1 MSQSSS
7 ASMFESVLIANR
19 GEIAC
24 RVAKTAKRLGMR
36 TVAVYSTADE
46 GALHMRLAD
55 EAYLIGEAEPRQS
68 YLNIERLIATAKKAR
83 AQCVHPGY
91 GFLSENADFAEACA
105 KAGIVFV
112 GPPVDA
118 IRAMGLKD
126 QAKALMEKA
135 RVPVVPGYHGER
147 QDAKFLKE
155 KAYEL
160 GYPVLIKPAA
170 GGGGRGMRRVDKHAD
185 FDAALEGAVREA
197 QSSFGSGRVLIEKYI
212 LSPRHIEVQVFADN
226 FGNAIHLGERDCS
239 LQRRHQKVIEEAPA
253 PGMTEEL
260 RGKIGAAAV
269 NAAKAV
275 GYSGAGT
282 VEFVA
287 DGVKGL
293 RADGFW
299 FIEMNT
305 RLQVEHP
312 VTEEITGLDLVEW
325 QFCVAANEKLPLTQN
340 QVRLSGH
347 AVEARLYAEDPEH
360 GFLPSTGKIVALEFP
375 KDIRVDSGVEAGGEV
390 TPFYDAMIAKLIAHA
405 PTREAALDKLAAALD
420 QTLIAGPRSNLA
432 FLTKLCRAGEF
443 RQGKVDTGFIERN
456 LAALGAEPQPTDQ
469 AAAALG
475 VAHLLAAQDEAQD
488 QASLAEDAPPDS
500 PSFVSPWAV
509 RDGFQ
514 LGGARIVTLPIVV
527 DGESETATVTYG
539 NWGTS
544 VAVGGVPA
552 AGDAKVFEAA
562 GDAYVL
568 RDGRQT
574 RVHLKD
580 FSVATAGEGT
590 GDGVIKAPMHGKVL
604 EILAQPGD
612 RVTAGQRLAVIE
624 AMKMEHT
631 LRAPFDGAVTQVAV
645 DAGAQVVEGAQ
656 IMVLEPDK
664 KTIE

>member
-118 IRAMGLKD
+118 VRAMGLKD

-287 DGVKGL
+287 DGAKGL

-325 QFCVAANEKLPLTQN
+325 QFRVAANEKLPLTQN

-375 KDIRVDSGVEAGGEV
+375 KGIRVESGVEAGGEV

-420 QTLIAGPRSNLA
+420 QTLIGGPRSNLA

-456 LAALGAEPQPTDQ
+456 LAALGAEPQPLDK

-475 VAHLLAAQDEAQD
+475 VAHLLAVND

-514 LGGARIVTLPIVV
+514 LGRARIVTLPIVV

-604 EILAQPGD
+604 EILAQLGD

-631 LRAPFDGAVTQVAV
+631 LRAPFDGAVARVAV